1 MCFFSR
7 KGGILE
13 GRVAITLVRGRRVG
27 GGVSRDT
34 QGAVMEE
41 GSAGS
46 GARGEGGGCGVS
58 REVREEPV
66 WQ

>member
-1 MCFFSR
+1 M
-7 KGGILE
+7 E
-13 GRVAITLVRGRRVG
+13 VG
-27 GGVSRDT
+27 GVARDT

-41 GSAGS
+41 GSAGAGP
-46 GARGEGGGCGVS
+46 GARGGGCGVS